1 MIFFKFWTNKLNNTE
16 EEDFKQNVNSN
27 YNFLKKSRG
36 KQVNIPTKAKSMQNL
51 VILEVKSAIF

>member
-27 YNFLKKSRG
+27 YNVLKKSRG